1 MKTWIGFLAGSV
13 FALGL
18 ILTCGGGNRGA
29 GNSSDSGLGP
39 GPAHAQGNVVWEYA
53 MIYAYTPFIPTG
65 EASPA
70 GFSSCSNTPT
80 ATDQQVCQFNALG
93 AEGWE
98 FAGLSNTGGYQVFKR
113 QK

>member
-53 MIYAYTPFIPTG
+53 EYNWAGGTVTMPTG

-70 GFSSCSNTPT
+70 GLSACNY
-80 ATDQQVCQFNALG
+80 ADICGFNAFG

-98 FAGLSNTGGYQVFKR
+98 LAGLYNGFPVFKR

>member
-18 ILTCGGGNRGA
+18 ILTCGGGTRGS
-29 GNSSDSGLGP
+29 GSSSDSGLGP

-53 MIYAYTPFIPTG
+53 MTNGAEAMMSTG
-65 EASPA
+65 EAGPA
-70 GFSSCSNTPT
+70 GLSSCPGAQFS
-80 ATDQQVCQFNALG
+80 DVCALNVFG

-98 FAGLSNTGGYQVFKR
+98 FVGLYGATGYPVFKR